1 MKTFCLALLLLV
13 PAEAGW
19 ATTYYVS
26 NRGSDLGDGRTP
38 QIAWATLPRVNAGSF
53 QPGDTILFRR
63 GDVWRGQLIPH
74 SGSPAG
80 HVTYAAYGAGAKP
93 LLLGSVAKSRPGDW
107 TAEGNDVWSADGF
120 RADVGNI
127 IFDGGKTCGVKRW
140 HESEL
145 CRDGDFWY
153 DRGRHRV
160 KLRLAKNPAKRYAR
174 IECAIREHI
183 IWQLGRSYV
192 TYENLALKYG
202 AAHGVGAAL
211 AHHTIVRDCDFAF
224 IGGGDQMGNGRQVRF
239 GNGIEF
245 WATAHD
251 NLVERCRLWEIY
263 DAALT
268 NQSLGPRTPQ
278 YNITYRNNVIWNSE
292 YSFEYWNRP
301 EDSETHDVYFL
312 HNTCVNAGYGWGH
325 AQRPDP
331 SGCHLRFYASPAP
344 TRNIV
349 VRDNIFAGATGPAF
363 YAPQWTKGQIDG
375 VVMDHNCWYQPEGMM
390 IQLQGSSYTM
400 LDFAKY
406 QAVWTKEPH
415 SICAAARFVDTQK
428 RDFHLAAGSPCIDAA
443 AADGS
448 GRDFDGVPVPQG
460 KAPDMGAYEF
470 GGK

>member
-1 MKTFCLALLLLV
+1 MKMLSLALLL
-13 PAEAGW
+13 AA
-19 ATTYYVS
+19 AANAASAATYYVS
-26 NRGSDLGDGRTP
+26 NRGSYSNDGRSP
-38 QIAWATLPRVNAGSF
+38 QTAWATLLRVNAGPF
-53 QPGDTILFRR
+53 QPGDRILFRR

-93 LLLGSVAKSRPGDW
+93 LLLGSVPKSRPGDW
-107 TAEGNDVWSADGF
+107 TAEGPDVWSAGSF
-120 RADVGNI
+120 PADVGNI
-127 IFDGGKTCGVKRW
+127 IFDEGKACGAKRW
-140 HESEL
+140 HESDL
-145 CRDGDFWY
+145 RRDGDFWY

-160 KLRLAKNPAKRYAR
+160 KLRLTENPAKRYAR
-174 IECAIREHI
+174 IECAIREHV
-183 IWQLGRSYV
+183 IWQLNRSYIV
-192 TYENLALKYG
+192 YENLAVKYG
-202 AAHGVGAAL
+202 GAHGVGAAN

-224 IGGGDQMGNGRQVRF
+224 IGGGDQMGDGRQVRF

-268 NQSLGPRTPQ
+268 NQSSGPRTPQ

-301 EDSETHDVYFL
+301 EDSETHDIYFL
-312 HNTCVNAGYGWGH
+312 HNTCINAGYGWGH

-331 SGCHLRFYASPAP
+331 SGCHLRFYASPARA
-344 TRNIV
+344 RNIV
-349 VRDNIFAGATGPAF
+349 VCDNIFDGATGPAF

-375 VVMDHNCWYQPEGMM
+375 LVMDHNCWFQPKGMM
-390 IQLQGSSYTM
+390 IHSNVLAYTM

-406 QAVWTKEPH
+406 QAVWKKEPH
-415 SICAAARFVDTQK
+415 SICAAARFVDAQK

-443 AADGS
+443 AADGIR
-448 GRDFDGVPVPQG
+448 RDFDGVPVPQG

-470 GGK
+470 VGK